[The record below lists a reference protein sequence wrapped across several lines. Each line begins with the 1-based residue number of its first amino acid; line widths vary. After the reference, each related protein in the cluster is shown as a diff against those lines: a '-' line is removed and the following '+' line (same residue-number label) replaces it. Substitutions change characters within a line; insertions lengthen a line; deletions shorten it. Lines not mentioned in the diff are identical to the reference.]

1 MQSDFEA
8 SVMLNDA
15 EFSETVQLL
24 SSHFSSR
31 AVSVVSG
38 GGCCSDPA
46 MAVAVREIGAQN
58 TTRKSSDLKALDE
71 KKW

>member
-1 MQSDFEA
+1 MIIGAKFCK
-8 SVMLNDA
+8 
-15 EFSETVQLL
+15 TVQLL
-24 SSHFSSR
+24 SSHFCSR